1 MLYGFQFSIFSLF
14 FFSGVG
20 RHVTKI
26 IRGIPLVCEDGSK
39 GRVSLWMGH
48 ESSPGTVHD
57 PLKTN
62 LMSLLLAHPL
72 QVKAQPR
79 LWGLEFSLPD
89 FTLNS
94 KSAINYFISLTPFSY
109 YSTSLIYLH
118 IKLLESK
125 SNFSKP
131 QKNQNPANKD
141 DDFIKSIERKKKL
154 TSTSM
159 YSWLY
164 QSCLD
169 MGPF

>member
-1 MLYGFQFSIFSLF
+1 MDFSFQYFPFF

-72 QVKAQPR
+72 QVRAQPR
-79 LWGLEFSLPD
+79 LWGLEFHCLFHLPD

-94 KSAINYFISLTPFSY
+94 KSAINYFISLTPFS
-109 YSTSLIYLH
+109 
-118 IKLLESK
+118 
-125 SNFSKP
+125 
-131 QKNQNPANKD
+131 
-141 DDFIKSIERKKKL
+141 
-154 TSTSM
+154 
-159 YSWLY
+159 
-164 QSCLD
+164 
-169 MGPF
+169 